1 MADTVKKVDYFSMKV
16 PNRRGE
22 AAKALEAL
30 AASNVNLLAFTG
42 FPVGG
47 GRSQIDFVPA
57 NSPAFRRAAKKAGL
71 KPNARKTGFVVTGSD
86 RPGAIARVLK
96 KIAATGVNVTA
107 IDAVCAGKGRYG
119 AIFWV
124 KAKDVSKTARTL
136 RAK

>member
-1 MADTVKKVDYFSMKV
+1 MADAIKKVDYFSMKV

-22 AAKALEAL
+22 AARALEAL
-30 AASNVNLLAFTG
+30 AASNINLLAFTG

-47 GRSQIDFVPA
+47 GHSQVDFVPENTA
-57 NSPAFRRAAKKAGL
+57 AFRRAARKAGL
-71 KPNARKTGFVVTGSD
+71 KPSARKKGFLVRGDD
-86 RPGAIARVLK
+86 RSGAIARVLR
-96 KIAATGVNVTA
+96 KIAAAGVNVTA

>member
-30 AASNVNLLAFTG
+30 ATSNVNLLAFTG

-57 NSPAFRRAAKKAGL
+57 NTAGFRRAAKKAGL
-71 KPNARKTGFVVTGSD
+71 KPSTRKTGFVVSGQRPAGRNRPSPKED
-86 RPGAIARVLK
+86 RCHRREYYRHRRRLCRQGPLWCDLLG
-96 KIAATGVNVTA
+96 
-107 IDAVCAGKGRYG
+107 
-119 AIFWV
+119 
-124 KAKDVSKTARTL
+124 
-136 RAK
+136 